1 MLAMSQLILVVED
14 EADLALTMKYNLQ
27 REGYD
32 VRVAPTGLDGL
43 AMAQQEPRPDLV
55 LLDLMLPDVPGTEV
69 CRRLRT
75 MDDTADLP
83 IIMVTARGE
92 EVDRIVGLEMG
103 ADDYVVKPYSVREV
117 LLRVRAVLKRK
128 SPHAQNDSS
137 RLELGLIRLDVEAHR
152 VWVNQTELELTIL
165 EFNLLRTFI
174 GRKGRTQSR
183 VQLLDEVWG
192 VQTAITTR
200 TIDVHIKR
208 LRDKL
213 GVAGDYIQTVRGVGY
228 RLVLPDA
235 GVD

>member
-1 MLAMSQLILVVED
+1 MSQLILVVED

-27 REGYD
+27 REGYE
-32 VRVAPTGLDGL
+32 VRVAPTGLEGL

-75 MDDTADLP
+75 TDDTADLP

-128 SPHAQNDSS
+128 SAHPQNDSS

-152 VWVNQTELELTIL
+152 VWVDQTELDLTIL

-174 GRKGRTQSR
+174 ERKGRTQSR

-192 VQTAITTR
+192 VQAAITTR

-235 GVD
+235 GVE

>member
-1 MLAMSQLILVVED
+1 MSQLILVVED

-27 REGYD
+27 REGYE
-32 VRVAPTGLDGL
+32 VRVAPTGLEGL

-75 MDDTADLP
+75 RDDTADLP

-128 SPHAQNDSS
+128 SAHPQNDSS

-152 VWVNQTELELTIL
+152 VWVDQTELELTIL

-174 GRKGRTQSR
+174 ERKGRTQSR

-192 VQTAITTR
+192 VQAAITTR

>member
-1 MLAMSQLILVVED
+1 MSQLIIVVED

-27 REGYD
+27 REGYE
-32 VRVAPTGLDGL
+32 VRVAPTGLEGL
-43 AMAQQEPRPDLV
+43 KMAQQEPRPDLV

-128 SPHAQNDSS
+128 SAHTQNDSS
-137 RLELGLIRLDVEAHR
+137 RLELGLIRLDVKAHR

-174 GRKGRTQSR
+174 ERKGRTQSR

>member
-1 MLAMSQLILVVED
+1 MSAMSQLILVVED

-174 GRKGRTQSR
+174 ERKGRTQSR